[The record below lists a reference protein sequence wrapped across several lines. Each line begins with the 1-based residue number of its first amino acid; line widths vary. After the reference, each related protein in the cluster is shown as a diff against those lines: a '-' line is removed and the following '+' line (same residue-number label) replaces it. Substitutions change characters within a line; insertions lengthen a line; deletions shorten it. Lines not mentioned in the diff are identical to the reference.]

1 MNFFDRV
8 IYQKGDVVNFFIS
21 PLSSPYDYYPFRG
34 RIHNVVEQTNGFY
47 YYNIIPKIYM
57 GRINRLDG
65 IRNQEFKVDSISKRT
80 YKNNKRIG
88 FYAKMTP
95 KKLISDFDGCT
106 MCVPPSLVFKEL
118 SKMKSAHNKLLSYL
132 KTHLELELKKING
145 QIKDYTSEQDWIN
158 AVNNHTKKNPLD

>member
-1 MNFFDRV
+1 
-8 IYQKGDVVNFFIS
+8 
-21 PLSSPYDYYPFRG
+21 
-34 RIHNVVEQTNGFY
+34 
-47 YYNIIPKIYM
+47 
-57 GRINRLDG
+57 
-65 IRNQEFKVDSISKRT
+65 
-80 YKNNKRIG
+80 
-88 FYAKMTP
+88 MTP